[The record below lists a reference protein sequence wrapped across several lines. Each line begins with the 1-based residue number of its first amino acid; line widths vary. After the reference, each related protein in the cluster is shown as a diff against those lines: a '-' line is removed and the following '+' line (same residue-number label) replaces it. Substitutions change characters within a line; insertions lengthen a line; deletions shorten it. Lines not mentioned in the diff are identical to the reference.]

1 MGRLGQSCA
10 KAAPPRADVMAQISR
25 AVHFEKVIR
34 QSFLAVAPN
43 VSLFNKLIMK
53 QILESQDHLWRGF
66 SWVFESAGRPG
77 SCQWHR
83 VQSQ

>member
-1 MGRLGQSCA
+1 
-10 KAAPPRADVMAQISR
+10 
-25 AVHFEKVIR
+25 
-34 QSFLAVAPN
+34 
-43 VSLFNKLIMK
+43 MK